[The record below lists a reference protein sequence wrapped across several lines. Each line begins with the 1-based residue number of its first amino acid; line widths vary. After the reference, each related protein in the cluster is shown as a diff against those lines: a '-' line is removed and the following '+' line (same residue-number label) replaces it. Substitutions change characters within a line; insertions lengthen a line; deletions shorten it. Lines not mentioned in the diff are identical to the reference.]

1 MSNCWQ
7 NNLQK
12 HIRRAPQNTKCQNL
26 DFYVL
31 SENDITLMREERKI
45 PQKYTSTGSE
55 SLANNE
61 LDKEESPTSSYFSCI
76 FLMALPNWKLQ
87 YAIVS
92 PRMRFAVKV
101 EWATIV
107 NNSLQ

>member
-1 MSNCWQ
+1 MFS
-7 NNLQK
+7 QK
-12 HIRRAPQNTKCQNL
+12 MIL
-26 DFYVL
+26 F
-31 SENDITLMREERKI
+31 SKI

-76 FLMALPNWKLQ
+76 FFMALPNWKLQ

-107 NNSLQ
+107 NNSSQ